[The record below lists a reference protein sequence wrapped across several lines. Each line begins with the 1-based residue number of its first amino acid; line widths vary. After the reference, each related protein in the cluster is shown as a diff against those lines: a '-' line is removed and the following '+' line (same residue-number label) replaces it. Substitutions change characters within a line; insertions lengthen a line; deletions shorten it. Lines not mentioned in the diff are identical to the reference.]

1 MVASGLPISNGTKH
15 ALEISMMALHF
26 LGAIQVFRIPHKPD
40 EILAIRIGIHSGPV
54 VAGVVGTTMPRYCL
68 FGDTVNTAS
77 RMESNGLPLRIHI
90 SQSTADILV
99 QAGSFELKE
108 RGDIEM
114 KGKGVQKTYWL
125 LNKAGFNPTLN
136 SLSSLQGD
144 GLKVQMEKQEV
155 MRSAVAKS
163 QLIQPKSSMTTVHV

>member
-1 MVASGLPISNGTKH
+1 
-15 ALEISMMALHF
+15 
-26 LGAIQVFRIPHKPD
+26 
-40 EILAIRIGIHSGPV
+40 
-54 VAGVVGTTMPRYCL
+54 MPRYCL

-144 GLKVQMEKQEV
+144 SLKVQMEKQEV

>member
-1 MVASGLPISNGTKH
+1 
-15 ALEISMMALHF
+15 
-26 LGAIQVFRIPHKPD
+26 
-40 EILAIRIGIHSGPV
+40 
-54 VAGVVGTTMPRYCL
+54 MPRYCL

-136 SLSSLQGD
+136 SLSSLQGMD
-144 GLKVQMEKQEV
+144 PYQETINV
-155 MRSAVAKS
+155 WAPVDDKTPPLSVC
-163 QLIQPKSSMTTVHV
+163 